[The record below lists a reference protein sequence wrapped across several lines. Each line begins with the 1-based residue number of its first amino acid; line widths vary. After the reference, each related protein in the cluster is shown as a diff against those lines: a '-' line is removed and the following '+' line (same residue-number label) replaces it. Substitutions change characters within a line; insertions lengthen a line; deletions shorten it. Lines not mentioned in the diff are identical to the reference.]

1 MNLTTYLTGGLAL
14 AVAVCYGLYAYEA
27 KKVERREALIAAHQA
42 VEAVAARQIEE
53 AKAMNEGNQAALA
66 ALEQEVERQKALAVK
81 AERTA
86 RARDASLK
94 QALKRIADA
103 PLSED
108 GPIAPVLKR
117 ELDGLRTDPV
127 AGSTGS
133 PGSSDPDPS
142 DAIPALDRSDVPPAP
157 PAS

>member
-1 MNLTTYLTGGLAL
+1 MNLTTYLIGALVL
-14 AVAVCYGLYAYEA
+14 AVATFSGLYAYEA

-42 VEAVAARQIEE
+42 VEAVAARQIDE
-53 AKAMNEGNQAALA
+53 AKALNEGNQAALE
-66 ALEQEVERQKALAVK
+66 ALEQEVERQKGLAVK

-117 ELDGLRTDPV
+117 ELDSLRTDPV

-133 PGSSDPDPS
+133 PNNPDPDPS
-142 DAIPALDRSDVPPAP
+142 DAIPALDRSDLPPAP